1 MSNRV
6 LVILGPTCVGKTQIS
21 LKLADILKGEIVS
34 FDSRQV
40 YKLMDIGTAK
50 PTKEEREKIRHH
62 LIDLV
67 FPGEKFTAADYGK
80 KARETIRQII
90 KRNKQP
96 IAVGGSGLYLKAMI
110 EGFFQGPKADEKI
123 RKRLEREAQELG
135 GPHLFSRLKEVD
147 PQAAKRIHP
156 NDSVRI
162 IRALEVYE
170 LTGKPISFWQRE
182 GSYEPSAMEFVKIG
196 LNLERKELYQ
206 KINLRTEE
214 MIAQGF
220 LDEVKML
227 KKKGFTP
234 KLKAL
239 KTVGYQELFDY
250 LDGKLDLQE
259 AIEKIKVNT
268 RHYAK
273 RQLTWFGKDKEIIW
287 LDAEDDNL
295 IKKIL
300 EHFSNVQSDL

>member
-1 MSNRV
+1 M
-6 LVILGPTCVGKTQIS
+6 ILGPTCVGKTQIS
-21 LKLADILKGEIVS
+21 LKLADILKGELVS

-40 YKLMDIGTAK
+40 YKLMDTGTAK
-50 PTKEEREKIRHH
+50 PTKEQRERVHHH

-67 FPGEKFTAADYGK
+67 SPDENFTAADYGK

-110 EGFFQGPKADEKI
+110 EGFFQGPTADEKI
-123 RKRLEREAQELG
+123 RKKLKREAQEFG
-135 GPHLFSRLKEVD
+135 GPHLFSRLREVD
-147 PQAAKRIHP
+147 PQAAERIHP
-156 NDSVRI
+156 NDLVRI

-170 LTGKPISFWQRE
+170 LTGKPISLWQRE

-214 MIAQGF
+214 MISQGF

-250 LDGKLDLQE
+250 LDGKLDLQA
-259 AIEKIKVNT
+259 AIEKIKINT

-273 RQLTWFGKDKEIIW
+273 RQLTWFGKDKEIVW

>member
-1 MSNRV
+1 
-6 LVILGPTCVGKTQIS
+6 VILGPTCVGKTQIS